1 MSTTDETV
9 HVTLTLPREIYE
21 RVVRE
26 AADAHRQL
34 DEILSALVAAGLEAR
49 APVREL
55 LEQVST
61 RYRARL
67 AREERLQHTPDEVMQ
82 ELREI
87 REQIASELYP
97 R

>member
-21 RVVRE
+21 RVAQE
-26 AADAHRQL
+26 AADEQRQL
-34 DEILSALVAAGLEAR
+34 DELLSALVAAGLEAR

-55 LEQVST
+55 LEHVST

-67 AREERLQHTPDEVMQ
+67 AREHKLQQSPDEVLQ

-87 REQIASELYP
+87 REQIAGELYP
-97 R
+97 